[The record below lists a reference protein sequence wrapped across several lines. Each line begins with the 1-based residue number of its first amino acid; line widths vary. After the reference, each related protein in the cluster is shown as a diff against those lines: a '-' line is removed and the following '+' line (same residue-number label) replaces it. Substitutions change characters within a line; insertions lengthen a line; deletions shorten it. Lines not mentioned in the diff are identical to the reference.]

1 MSTEKSTPSIFNKEN
16 YKWMALGLV
25 VMAAGMLLMAGGK
38 NTDPTVFDTSKVY
51 SSTRI
56 TVAPL
61 LILAGLVI
69 EIFAIFKKPK
79 NSAA

>member
-1 MSTEKSTPSIFNKEN
+1 MNNEKSTPSMFNKEN

-25 VMAAGMLLMAGGK
+25 IMAVGMLLMAGGK
-38 NTDPTVFDTSKVY
+38 NTDPAIFDKSKVY

-56 TVAPL
+56 TIAPL

-69 EIFAIFKKPK
+69 EIFAIFKRPK
-79 NSAA
+79 AAIV